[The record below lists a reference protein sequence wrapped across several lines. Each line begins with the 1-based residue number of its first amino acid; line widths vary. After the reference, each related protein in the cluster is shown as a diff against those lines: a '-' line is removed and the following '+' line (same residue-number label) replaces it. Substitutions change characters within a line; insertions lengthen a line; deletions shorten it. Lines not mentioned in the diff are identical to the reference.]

1 MPHLACDFEKT
12 DMNVNAPTQTK
23 PSLLI
28 CKEEHMY
35 QNTGAKIGNNIPL
48 MNRGSK
54 FCYTCQ
60 NCIKHHK
67 TASLE
72 RGNWPFIEASFTS
85 LPMQE

>member
-35 QNTGAKIGNNIPL
+35 QNTGAKIGNNIP
-48 MNRGSK
+48 MN
-54 FCYTCQ
+54 
-60 NCIKHHK
+60 N
-67 TASLE
+67 
-72 RGNWPFIEASFTS
+72 
-85 LPMQE
+85 

>member
-35 QNTGAKIGNNIPL
+35 QNTGAKIGNNIP
-48 MNRGSK
+48 MNNWWIEGLS
-54 FCYTCQ
+54 FA
-60 NCIKHHK
+60 IHAK
-67 TASLE
+67 TA
-72 RGNWPFIEASFTS
+72 
-85 LPMQE
+85 